1 MNESTAAKDT
11 HPQTETVKL
20 FWNMSVDE
28 RRAWTRGL
36 VLDGTIQYD
45 KKMPVFEIFETGMTF
60 VSAERDYYI
69 YRIHL
74 EGIDP
79 GIVAR
84 ELEFATSNQARFFMD
99 SYGLERAK
107 PFLSSFVWINAYQ
120 RSVGKFEDNAQTKR
134 DIGRLIADRGAEKVC
149 DEICKRSPDQIQRM
163 IDHRRWG
170 ESFVEILGIKAASGL
185 PPELARKIKG
195 WHLESALGL

>member
-1 MNESTAAKDT
+1 MSDSKHSSGVTT
-11 HPQTETVKL
+11 QTEPVKL

-28 RRAWTRGL
+28 RRTWIRGL
-36 VLDGTIQYD
+36 ILDGTLKYD
-45 KKMPVFEIFETGMTF
+45 AKMPVFEIFETGMTF
-60 VSAERDYYI
+60 VSAEREYYI

-79 GIVAR
+79 AVTAKD
-84 ELEFATSNQARFFMD
+84 LEFATSNQARFFMD

-149 DEICKRSPDQIQRM
+149 EEICKRSPDQIQRM
-163 IDHRRWG
+163 LDHRRWG
-170 ESFVEILGIKAASGL
+170 ESFVEILGVKAASGL

-195 WHLESALGL
+195 WHLESALGM